1 MEPVGQLLRR
11 LALND
16 EILIGSVLASGS
28 PQSPASSLDRKAEA
42 LVQAGALLSV
52 GASTASLRWIVE
64 VAQSTG
70 ATDEE
75 IFGVLVAIGPAV
87 GLAARGG
94 RGAEARA
101 GDGLRDRGRGLRR
114 RRRGQATVSTRNEN
128 AAAVLAPG
136 STHTSPSWVRSASTG
151 AVMGSKQMTACSR
164 GAKICAKG

>member
-1 MEPVGQLLRR
+1 VEPVGKLLRR

-16 EILIGSVLASGS
+16 ESLIGSVLASGS

-87 GLAARGG
+87 GLARVV
-94 RGAEARA
+94 AEAPR
-101 GDGLRDRGRGLRR
+101 
-114 RRRGQATVSTRNEN
+114 
-128 AAAVLAPG
+128 LAL
-136 STHTSPSWVRSASTG
+136 A
-151 AVMGSKQMTACSR
+151 MGYEIEDEA
-164 GAKICAKG
+164 